1 MNRIVTLAAWLLIL
15 MTCDASADDWEGWDT
30 LPDYLLENGSGPDSV
45 EDIDKKLG
53 QLLTRP
59 EADLDNPERLMINRW
74 LLELTRDTRQLKQH
88 SLEKLLEQQDKLSAD
103 ELSKWQEELLNEL
116 EDDQDNSESDNE
128 SDQEQENE
136 TDDVS
141 SQTDDS
147 QDDDSEEEDD
157 D

>member
-1 MNRIVTLAAWLLIL
+1 MNRIATLAAWLLIFT
-15 MTCDASADDWEGWDT
+15 TCDVSADDWEGWDT

-53 QLLTRP
+53 QLLTRH
-59 EADLDNPERLMINRW
+59 EGDLDNTERLMINRW
-74 LLELTRDTRQLKQH
+74 LLELTRDSKQLKQH

-116 EDDQDNSESDNE
+116 EDDQDNIESETEQEDESDDE
-128 SDQEQENE
+128 
-136 TDDVS
+136 VS
-141 SQTDDS
+141 SQADDS